1 MDELIDA
8 RQMAQGS
15 YDQARRPLNSNPC
28 STSRRLIALG
38 AAAVIAHVIGCASS
52 KAPSVTKPDIDSQAA
67 AEKAIQIYDSNSD
80 GAIDQGELE
89 KSPAARQALANFD
102 ANKDG
107 RVSREELEERLGRL
121 LGPTSAFVTVDCTVT
136 RSGQLLADAV
146 VKLTPLEIFGDALPA
161 AEGKTDELGVA
172 HPAIAAEHLP
182 SMLAGAAFTF
192 PGLYQVEITH
202 GKITV
207 PARYNTATELG
218 WEVDPSSRTGTSA
231 RFDLK
236 SN

>member
-1 MDELIDA
+1 MLAIVH
-8 RQMAQGS
+8 
-15 YDQARRPLNSNPC
+15 
-28 STSRRLIALG
+28 T
-38 AAAVIAHVIGCASS
+38 VGCASS
-52 KAPSVTKPDIDSQAA
+52 QAPAVSKPEVDPQAA
-67 AEKAIQIYDSNSD
+67 TEKAIQVYDTNSD
-80 GAIDQGELE
+80 GALDQDELAN
-89 KSPAARQALANFD
+89 SPAAGHALANFD

-107 RVSREELEERLGRL
+107 RVTREELEERLSRL
-121 LGPTSAFVTVDCTVT
+121 VGPTGAFVTVDCTVT
-136 RSGQLLADAV
+136 RGGQPLADAV
-146 VKLTPLEIFGDALPA
+146 VKLTPLVIFEGALPA

-172 HPAIAAEHLP
+172 HPAIAADRLP
-182 SMLAGAAFTF
+182 PKLAGAMFAF

-202 GKITV
+202 AKISI